1 MAEIAFTPELVMLL
15 DGVTTYQEAEKRLAD
30 RLVELGY
37 AKESYPAAIA
47 EREENY
53 PTGLDVEGINAAM
66 PHCDIAN
73 VSSPAI
79 CVGVL
84 KEPVAWRKM
93 DDPDA
98 TCPVSLVTMLALTE
112 AHAHIDMLTK
122 VVSLIQDQDLMKRIV
137 SAADEAEVYGLVKNS
152 LS

>member
-1 MAEIAFTPELVMLL
+1 MAEIAFTPDLVTVI
-15 DGVTTYQEAEKRLAD
+15 DHATTYQEVEKTLAE
-30 RLVELGY
+30 RLVQLGY
-37 AKESYPAAIA
+37 AKDTYPQAIA
-47 EREENY
+47 ERETNY

-73 VSSPAI
+73 VNSPAI

-84 KEPVAWRKM
+84 KNPVAWRKM
-93 DDPDA
+93 DDPDD
-98 TCPVSLVTMLALTE
+98 TCPVYLVTMLALTE

-122 VVSLIQDQDLMKRIV
+122 VVSLIQNQDLMKQIIG
-137 SAADEAEVYGLVKNS
+137 SDNADEIYKLIAKS

>member
-1 MAEIAFTPELVMLL
+1 MAEIAFTPDLVVVI
-15 DGVTTYQEAEKRLAD
+15 DNATTYQEVESILAE
-30 RLVELGY
+30 RLVQLGY
-37 AKESYPAAIA
+37 AKDTYPQAIA
-47 EREENY
+47 ERETNY

-73 VSSPAI
+73 VNNPAI

-84 KEPVAWRKM
+84 KNPVAWRKM

-98 TCPVSLVTMLALTE
+98 TCQVSLVTMLALTE

-122 VVSLIQDQDLMKRIV
+122 VVALIQNQDLMKQIV
-137 SAADEAEVYGLVKNS
+137 GSDNADEIYKLIAGS